1 MADKHKMQP
10 IDWKQRKRRRIIIK
24 QTLQHLLLMIFGISF
39 FLPFYWLAATSLKP
53 DAQVFQSPPAWVP
66 HPIMWTNYPRA
77 LTYVPFAKY
86 LVNTIVICVLT
97 VFGVLFSSSLVAYS
111 FSKIRWPGR
120 NIVFF
125 ILLSTLMLPSQVTV
139 IPVFTIFKT
148 LHWIDTIKPLVIP
161 AFFGSAF
168 FIFLLRQFFMT
179 IPLELSDAAK
189 IDGCSELDI
198 YWRLILPLSKPAL
211 ATVALFAFIGA
222 WNDFL
227 GPLIYLND
235 ETKYTLSIGLQ
246 QFVSQHG
253 AEWSMLMA
261 ASTVMTIPIVIL
273 FFFAQKT
280 FIQGITLTGIKQ

>member
-1 MADKHKMQP
+1 
-10 IDWKQRKRRRIIIK
+10 
-24 QTLQHLLLMIFGISF
+24 
-39 FLPFYWLAATSLKP
+39 
-53 DAQVFQSPPAWVP
+53 
-66 HPIMWTNYPRA
+66 
-77 LTYVPFAKY
+77 
-86 LVNTIVICVLT
+86 
-97 VFGVLFSSSLVAYS
+97 
-111 FSKIRWPGR
+111 
-120 NIVFF
+120 
-125 ILLSTLMLPSQVTV
+125 
-139 IPVFTIFKT
+139 
-148 LHWIDTIKPLVIP
+148 
-161 AFFGSAF
+161 
-168 FIFLLRQFFMT
+168 MT

-235 ETKYTLSIGLQ
+235 ETKYTLSLGLQ